1 VQRADIAQQPG
12 HRPPDDHPQLIE
24 PGLWRI
30 PLPLPFA
37 LRSANVYLI
46 DNGDATWT
54 LLDAGFGLPADEAA
68 LHVGLAAAGASL
80 ADVAALILTHAHPD
94 HVGLSRPIHEA
105 SAAPVYLLAGEET
118 AMYRV
123 WSPPDGPAGDPLDAV
138 AAMYAA
144 NGMTAD
150 EAAGSTGITKRLRRI
165 LRIAPRSAI
174 HSLRDGDE
182 LRLGLH
188 TYKIIWTPGHSDH
201 HMCLLREDGLF
212 FSGDHVLPGITP
224 NIGWYPD
231 ARPDPLGDYLG
242 ALLAVRDLPVRLVLP
257 GHRLPFAGLAAR
269 VDELRD
275 HHRERGDQILA
286 LLAAHPDGATATT
299 VAALLFGERLRDA
312 DDRRFAV
319 VEMLAHLEHLRLT
332 GRATHATRDSVIR
345 YRAVTDAARTT
356 DSALAS

>member
-1 VQRADIAQQPG
+1 MQRADTGHVSALGESDDQPQQV
-12 HRPPDDHPQLIE
+12 E

-68 LHVGLAAAGASL
+68 LHAGLAAVGVSL
-80 ADVAALILTHAHPD
+80 ADATALILTHAHPD
-94 HVGLSRPIHEA
+94 HIGLSRPIHEA

-123 WSPPDGPAGDPLDAV
+123 WSTPDDPTGDPLDAV

-144 NGMTAD
+144 NGMTAE
-150 EAAGSTGITKRLRRI
+150 EAAGSTSVTKRLRRI
-165 LRIAPRSAI
+165 LRVAPRSAT
-174 HSLRDGDE
+174 HSLHDGDD
-182 LRLGLH
+182 LHLGAH
-188 TYKIIWTPGHSDH
+188 TYRVIWTPGHSDH

-231 ARPDPLGDYLG
+231 ARPDPLGDYLD
-242 ALLAVRDLPVRLVLP
+242 ALLKVRDLPARLVLP
-257 GHRLPFAGLAAR
+257 GHRLPFADLAKR

-275 HHRERGDQILA
+275 HHRERGDQIFA
-286 LLAAHPDGATATT
+286 LLVDHPDGATATA
-299 VAALLFGERLRDA
+299 VATLLFGDRLRDA

-332 GRATHATRDSVIR
+332 DRASRESRNGTVI
-345 YRAVTDAARTT
+345 YRAVETALTLDP
-356 DSALAS
+356 ALAS